1 MKLTT
6 QELDEMQRVDIG
18 ATSADTLPDVSGMAF
33 QKGLSREDRITRFM
47 QGAKNLYCYCVGGV
61 GVKIEFAESGPSLQ
75 DTLGDF
81 LIRAKS
87 GLYETI
93 EVLYRSE
100 SGEPILLFVSYD
112 LGKTPFETM
121 SCS

>member
-1 MKLTT
+1 MKC
-6 QELDEMQRVDIG
+6 
-18 ATSADTLPDVSGMAF
+18 SASILAQPAQTHFPMSAVWPF
-33 QKGLSREDRITRFM
+33 RKGLSREDRITRFM

-87 GLYETI
+87 GL
-93 EVLYRSE
+93 
-100 SGEPILLFVSYD
+100 
-112 LGKTPFETM
+112 
-121 SCS
+121 

>member
-61 GVKIEFAESGPSLQ
+61 QMMALAPARMVARMLSSSAPPVARMG
-75 DTLGDF
+75 
-81 LIRAKS
+81 
-87 GLYETI
+87 
-93 EVLYRSE
+93 
-100 SGEPILLFVSYD
+100 
-112 LGKTPFETM
+112 
-121 SCS
+121 

>member
-75 DTLGDF
+75 DTLGDLHSAQASGRWCPVPAATRPRLSGH
-81 LIRAKS
+81 LIS
-87 GLYETI
+87 GQIWVQL
-93 EVLYRSE
+93 
-100 SGEPILLFVSYD
+100 PQ
-112 LGKTPFETM
+112 
-121 SCS
+121 CSAS

>member
-75 DTLGDF
+75 DTLCKKWAVTSVTACF
-81 LIRAKS
+81 
-87 GLYETI
+87 GLRDRVSQGWSYQRHPCCPSRT
-93 EVLYRSE
+93 EV
-100 SGEPILLFVSYD
+100 
-112 LGKTPFETM
+112 
-121 SCS
+121 

>member
-6 QELDEMQRVDIG
+6 QELDEMQRIDIG

-33 QKGLSREDRITRFM
+33 QKGLSRKDRITRFM

-87 GLYETI
+87 GL
-93 EVLYRSE
+93 
-100 SGEPILLFVSYD
+100 
-112 LGKTPFETM
+112 
-121 SCS
+121 

>member
-47 QGAKNLYCYCVGGV
+47 QGAKNLYCYCVGSV

-87 GLYETI
+87 GL
-93 EVLYRSE
+93 
-100 SGEPILLFVSYD
+100 
-112 LGKTPFETM
+112 
-121 SCS
+121 